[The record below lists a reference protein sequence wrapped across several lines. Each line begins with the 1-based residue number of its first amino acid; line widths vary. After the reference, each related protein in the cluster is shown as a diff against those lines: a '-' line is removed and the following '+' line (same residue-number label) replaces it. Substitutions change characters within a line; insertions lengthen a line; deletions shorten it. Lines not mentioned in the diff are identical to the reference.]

1 MSSITIYHNPKCT
14 TSKKVLHILEQQSI
28 SFNIIDYI
36 KNPLNFSQLKILFSK
51 LNINAIDL
59 VRKTSPLYKKFNKHN
74 YPNDKILFELSN
86 NPSYIERPILLKDNV
101 GIVVRPYDKIY
112 DFLDISR

>member
-1 MSSITIYHNPKCT
+1 M
-14 TSKKVLHILEQQSI
+14 
-28 SFNIIDYI
+28 
-36 KNPLNFSQLKILFSK
+36 FSK

-101 GIVVRPYDKIY
+101 GIIVRPYDKIY
-112 DFLDISR
+112 NFLDISR